1 MVKVR
6 KVSKKQEAL
15 NNEMNKIKRE
25 LPDRCCICGRP
36 AVDPAHLLPRSMYP
50 EYYGGNEC
58 VSIEGYCEEKH
69 YDSFREADEWE
80 LSDDNPNHYKPTCIA
95 EEPWWNEVK
104 DREIKEWNIIGGGMY
119 KVELWID
126 LEE

>member
-1 MVKVR
+1 MTV
-6 KVSKKQEAL
+6 QEFL
-15 NNEMNKIKRE
+15 QN
-25 LPDRCCICGRP
+25 
-36 AVDPAHLLPRSMYP
+36 
-50 EYYGGNEC
+50 YGGNEC

-69 YDSFREADEWE
+69 YDYFREADEWE

-119 KVELWID
+119 KVENCASHSRYFSDELD
-126 LEE
+126 AQFF

>member
-1 MVKVR
+1 MTV
-6 KVSKKQEAL
+6 QEFL
-15 NNEMNKIKRE
+15 QN
-25 LPDRCCICGRP
+25 
-36 AVDPAHLLPRSMYP
+36 
-50 EYYGGNEC
+50 YGGNEC

-69 YDSFREADEWE
+69 YDY
-80 LSDDNPNHYKPTCIA
+80 YKPTCIA

>member
-1 MVKVR
+1 MTYYDLLDII
-6 KVSKKQEAL
+6 STG
-15 NNEMNKIKRE
+15 KR
-25 LPDRCCICGRP
+25 
-36 AVDPAHLLPRSMYP
+36 
-50 EYYGGNEC
+50 GGKN
-58 VSIEGYCEEKH
+58 
-69 YDSFREADEWE
+69 DSTGIFFREADEWE

>member
-1 MVKVR
+1 MQWW
-6 KVSKKQEAL
+6 KKQES
-15 NNEMNKIKRE
+15 
-25 LPDRCCICGRP
+25 PCFSCG
-36 AVDPAHLLPRSMYP
+36 
-50 EYYGGNEC
+50 EC
-58 VSIEGYCEEKH
+58 Q
-69 YDSFREADEWE
+69 FREADEWE

-126 LEE
+126 LEEE

>member
-1 MVKVR
+1 MTV
-6 KVSKKQEAL
+6 QEFL
-15 NNEMNKIKRE
+15 QN
-25 LPDRCCICGRP
+25 
-36 AVDPAHLLPRSMYP
+36 
-50 EYYGGNEC
+50 YGGNEC
-58 VSIEGYCEEKH
+58 VSIEGYCEEN
-69 YDSFREADEWE
+69 EWE

>member
-1 MVKVR
+1 MTV
-6 KVSKKQEAL
+6 QEFL
-15 NNEMNKIKRE
+15 QN
-25 LPDRCCICGRP
+25 
-36 AVDPAHLLPRSMYP
+36 
-50 EYYGGNEC
+50 YGGNEC

-69 YDSFREADEWE
+69 YDYPMRRKTPCFSYGECQFREADEWE